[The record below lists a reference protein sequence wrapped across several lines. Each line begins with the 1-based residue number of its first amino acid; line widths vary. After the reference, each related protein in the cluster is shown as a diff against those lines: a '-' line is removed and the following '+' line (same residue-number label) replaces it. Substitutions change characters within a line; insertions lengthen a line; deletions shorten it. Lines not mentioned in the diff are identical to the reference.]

1 MDDDDFIDDDEK
13 FWEEVDL
20 KYEDYVSSQLLGD

>member
-1 MDDDDFIDDDEK
+1 MDDDYIDDDEK

>member
-1 MDDDDFIDDDEK
+1 MDDDDYIDEDER
-13 FWEEVDL
+13 FWEKVDL

>member
-1 MDDDDFIDDDEK
+1 MDDDYIDEDER

>member
-1 MDDDDFIDDDEK
+1 MDDDYIDEDER

-20 KYEDYVSSQLLGD
+20 RYEDYVSSQLLGD

>member
-1 MDDDDFIDDDEK
+1 MDDDDFIDEDER

>member
-1 MDDDDFIDDDEK
+1 MDDDYIDEDER
-13 FWEEVDL
+13 FWEKVDL